1 MTNIIKRYYYVF
13 FFLCITLIYCFGFPC
28 HMSASRKLA
37 DPVLRIGNAKLSGRI
52 ENFTLLPKESS
63 VYVDAIVYSP
73 ITGQHEYRTVLE
85 QDQTFHLNI
94 PLDCTT
100 AIGSLRIS
108 SDTEY
113 YGFFI
118 VGLSQKEKLNLDIKF
133 NKNENSMIITESK
146 GGLGLTS
153 NETVSFGGAIMA
165 FEEFHSPDKYY
176 RMTPEEFVNQ
186 ELNFNLKERMKAAF
200 NVYNQSERINNYL
213 RNSLELL
220 FFNGKLFQYKEEAER
235 SYRNTTDKVE
245 SNYVASEPDASY
257 YSFLNQYEL
266 TPQHLYCFSYSGFIK
281 AFLSIKAFD
290 IPTVG
295 NTSIKV
301 WIDEV
306 KGRIKKVLK
315 IDSELFYDLL
325 AANSFDLQLSYENKP
340 LTKTQ
345 IANITN
351 YYSTQNSAI
360 ATVLLN
366 QNSQLIEKLKSSQD
380 LKVKNTPNVAKE
392 KLMDTLIAGYKGKV
406 VLVDFWA
413 TWCTPCADAIK
424 KIRGL
429 KEALK
434 EKDVVF
440 VYIANPSSP
449 KKVWKNQIKIIGGE
463 HYYLT
468 ADEWSFITEQ
478 FEFNTIPTYLIYNS
492 KGSLKDKS
500 IGFPGI
506 KKMQALLENAL
517 EE

>member
-1 MTNIIKRYYYVF
+1 MTNIIKRNFYIF
-13 FFLCITLIYCFGFPC
+13 FPLCITIIYCFGSPDPMF
-28 HMSASRKLA
+28 ANGILA
-37 DPVLRIGNAKLSGRI
+37 DPILRIGSAKLAGRI
-52 ENFTLLPKESS
+52 ENFTLLPEESS
-63 VYVDAIVYSP
+63 VYIDAIVYSP
-73 ITGQHEYRTVLE
+73 ITGQHEYRAILE
-85 QDQTFHLNI
+85 QDQTFYLNI

-108 SDTEY
+108 SDKEY

-118 VGLSQKEKLNLDIKF
+118 VGLSQKEELNLDINF
-133 NKNENSMIITESK
+133 DQSQNSMTITESK
-146 GGLGLTS
+146 GGLGLIS
-153 NETVSFGGAIMA
+153 NETVSFGEAVMA
-165 FEEFHSPDKYY
+165 FEEFHSQDKYY
-176 RMTPEEFVNQ
+176 RMTPEEFANQ

-220 FFNGKLFQYKEEAER
+220 FFNGRLFQYKYEAER

-245 SNYVASEPDASY
+245 SNYVAAEPGASY

-266 TPQHLYCFSYSGFIK
+266 TPQHLYCFSYSGFMK

-290 IPTVG
+290 IPTVD
-295 NTSIKV
+295 NTPIKV

-306 KGRIKKVLK
+306 KDRIKKVLR

-325 AANSFDLQLSYENKP
+325 AANSLDLQLSFENKP

-366 QNSQLIEKLKSSQD
+366 QNNQLIKKLESSQD

-392 KLMDTLIAGYKGKV
+392 KLMDTIIAAYKGKV

-413 TWCTPCADAIK
+413 TWCSPCADAIK
-424 KIRGL
+424 NIRGL
-429 KEALK
+429 KKVLK
-434 EKDVVF
+434 EKEVVF
-440 VYIANPSSP
+440 VYITNPSSP
-449 KKVWKNQIKIIGGE
+449 KKVWENQIKIIGGE
-463 HYYLT
+463 HYYFT
-468 ADEWSFITEQ
+468 TDEWTLITEQ
-478 FEFNTIPTYLIYNS
+478 FGFNTIPTYLIYNS
-492 KGSLKDKS
+492 VGSLKEKF

-517 EE
+517 QE